1 MIHKCYFKLCSYLK
15 ERFHPWKQT
24 VLGGFDSNSHL
35 VWWKKE
41 KHFHSHFQQKQFI
54 SPLLLENDISPRS
67 KQERTVCGAGYTE
80 RGSFRPHE
88 EPKRDRFTDA
98 ETTKL
103 GCCCFKFQTFSAV
116 YTVKTEGNKYTWSC
130 F

>member
-1 MIHKCYFKLCSYLK
+1 MRNRKSIEMIHKCYFKLCSYLK

-54 SPLLLENDISPRS
+54 SPLLLPW
-67 KQERTVCGAGYTE
+67 KQTGKDSLWSRLHRKRKLPSTRGA
-80 RGSFRPHE
+80 
-88 EPKRDRFTDA
+88 
-98 ETTKL
+98 
-103 GCCCFKFQTFSAV
+103 QT
-116 YTVKTEGNKYTWSC
+116 
-130 F
+130 